1 MRRIVT
7 TLIATLFAGVLLAG
21 CSAGD
26 DALAEAESVA
36 ADDAPDAPREDD
48 GTAEE
53 DLADDE
59 LEDAADGDA
68 PELAVTSAA
77 QVDPA
82 PRQIIYTID
91 LAIETADVARSA
103 ARAAVL
109 AEAAGGFVAHE
120 STHGDESATLT
131 LRVPVARHSSIVAE
145 LEKFGEVRER
155 SRTAE
160 DVTAEVVDVEARV
173 ASQRRSIERIRV
185 LLDEATDLADVVRI
199 ESELAR
205 REAELDSLLQRRQ
218 QLGSLTSLATVTVT
232 FYRVHEAP
240 DGGTEEAPLGFL
252 SGLSNGWSAFEATVR
267 VVGTVVGALL
277 PFTAV
282 GALLGV
288 PAWLLWRRFR
298 PAHRAPEVAVARP
311 GEPG

>member
-7 TLIATLFAGVLLAG
+7 ILIATLFAGVLLAG

-26 DALAEAESVA
+26 DALADAESVA

-48 GTAEE
+48 GTAE

-59 LEDAADGDA
+59 LEEAADGDA
-68 PELAVTSAA
+68 PERSVTSAT

-91 LAIETADVARSA
+91 LAIETDDVTRSA

-109 AEAAGGFVAHE
+109 AETAGGFVAHE

-131 LRVPVARHSSIVAE
+131 LRVPAARHSSIVAE

-185 LLDEATDLADVVRI
+185 LLDEATDLGDVVRI

-205 REAELDSLLQRRQ
+205 REAELDSLLQRQQ

-240 DGGTEEAPLGFL
+240 EGGIEEAPLGFR
-252 SGLSNGWSAFEATVR
+252 SGLSNGWSALVATVR

-277 PFTAV
+277 PLTAV

-298 PAHRAPEVAVARP
+298 PAHRAPAVAAARP